1 MSKILEIGTL
11 NDYNGWVNYETFEV
25 FNDMEFKELL
35 SSYKETEIKEIETL
49 SLDELIETFKE
60 GYPTL
65 KIYEGSNKLEYFKN
79 EIEFLQQHDNSDTH
93 YYLFNNIDE
102 FKEYRSEVFM
112 NMFNNN
118 AGFIYNDI
126 DHLIDDL
133 KSERGLIDYVELEA
147 SNNIFLYYEVS
158 GCNEYELMNNVLRID
173 ENLTLNEYNNFIK
186 HSKR

>member
-11 NDYNGWVNYETFEV
+11 NEWNGMANYEVYETF
-25 FNDMEFKELL
+25 NDDELKELL
-35 SSYKETEIKEIETL
+35 LSYKEDEIEGAENLT
-49 SLDELIETFKE
+49 LDELIESFKE

-79 EIEFLQQHDNSDTH
+79 EISLLNLYNNSDTH
-93 YYLFNNIDE
+93 YLLFNDIDE

-112 NMFNNN
+112 NLFNDYD
-118 AGFIYNDI
+118 GFIYNEI

-133 KSERGLIDYVELEA
+133 KCERDLINYVELEA
-147 SNNIFLYYEVS
+147 SNDIFLYYEVS

-173 ENLTLNEYNNFIK
+173 DDLTLNEFNQFIK
-186 HSKR
+186 QSKK